1 MSLPYDKRKIPKA
14 RQLRKNMTPQ
24 ERKLWYGFLSSYA
37 IRFQRQKTIDRFI
50 VDFYCHKAKLIVE
63 LDGSQHYSDEG
74 IAYDQERS
82 AVLERYGLKVIRFS
96 NRQVDREFYAV
107 CQVID
112 EEVRRRCG
120 DAPPVSLR

>member
-14 RQLRKNMTPQ
+14 RQLRRNMTPQ

-96 NRQVDREFYAV
+96 NRQVDWEFYAV

-112 EEVRRRCG
+112 
-120 DAPPVSLR
+120 

>member
-50 VDFYCHKAKLIVE
+50 VDFYCHKAKLIIE

-74 IAYDQERS
+74 IAYDRERS

-120 DAPPVSLR
+120 DAPPVS

>member
-1 MSLPYDKRKIPKA
+1 MSLPYDRRMIPKA
-14 RQLRKNMTPQ
+14 RELRMNMTAQ
-24 ERKLWYGFLSSYA
+24 ERKLWYGFLSRYA
-37 IRFQRQKTIDRFI
+37 VRFQRQKTIDRFI
-50 VDFYCHKAKLIVE
+50 VDFYCHSAKLVVE
-63 LDGSQHYSDEG
+63 LDGSQHYSEEG
-74 IAYDQERS
+74 IAYDRERS
-82 AVLERYGLKVIRFS
+82 AVLEWYGLKVIRFS